1 MKKQEKQHYLKL
13 LLKEK
18 ERIFKTLGSLKK
30 DIFGN
35 NHKEIGGV
43 PTHIADLGTD
53 VFEKNLEMDLS
64 NSEGKMLQAVN
75 EAIQKI
81 EKANYGVCEICGKK
95 IPKSRL
101 EALSYA
107 KYCIKCQREKEKSGE

>member
-1 MKKQEKQHYLKL
+1 MLKKEKEHYLKL

-18 ERIFKTLGSLKK
+18 ERIFKTLGYLKE
-30 DIFGN
+30 DISGN
-35 NHKEIGGV
+35 IQKEIGGI

-53 VFEKNLEMDLS
+53 VFEKNLEMDLT
-64 NSEGKMLQAVN
+64 NSEGKILQSVN
-75 EAIQKI
+75 ESIQKI
-81 EKANYGVCEICGKK
+81 EKGDYGICEICKKK

-101 EALSYA
+101 EALPYA